1 MKENALKILKSV
13 TVLLAIMAISL
24 PFVDGPYPWQSIIWV
39 AGIVLLLPIFKILF
53 VAKNFLAWNVL
64 EYVVLSCLMFFAPA
78 GFVVTPVWLVVTIVY
93 VACGM
98 KAVTEKSHKEEV
110 QINDDIEAQKE

>member
-1 MKENALKILKSV
+1 MKQKDDFVKILTSA
-13 TVLLAIMAISL
+13 TVLLALMAL
-24 PFVDGPYPWQSIIWV
+24 PPPFVDGPFPWKSIIWV
-39 AGIVLLLPIFKILF
+39 VGIVLLLPIIKILF

-78 GFVVTPVWLVVTIVY
+78 GYVIIPVWVLLTIVY

-98 KAVTEKSHKEEV
+98 KAVTEKSHKEDAQTE
-110 QINDDIEAQKE
+110 DDAE